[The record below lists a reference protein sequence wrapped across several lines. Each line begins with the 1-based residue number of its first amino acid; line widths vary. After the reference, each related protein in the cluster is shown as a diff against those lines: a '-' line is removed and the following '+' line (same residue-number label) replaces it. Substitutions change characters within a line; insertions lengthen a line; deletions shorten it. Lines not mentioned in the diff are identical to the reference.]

1 MRHSKESS
9 LNLTLTLSAFKGIN
23 LLLFPLETLSFVTF
37 SWGKLAELIRLD
49 LLNFTE
55 VSIS

>member
-23 LLLFPLETLSFVTF
+23 LLLFPLKTLSFVTF
-37 SWGKLAELIRLD
+37 SWEKLAELIRLD

>member
-1 MRHSKESS
+1 MRHSKESP

-23 LLLFPLETLSFVTF
+23 LLLFPLKTLSFVTF
-37 SWGKLAELIRLD
+37 SRGKLAELIRLD

>member
-23 LLLFPLETLSFVTF
+23 LLLFPLKTLSFVTF

-49 LLNFTE
+49 LLNITE